1 MHNFDEI
8 SEDGA
13 MTLRWASNRTW
24 TFGGRFIVK
33 SAWTYVGMVHP
44 RRASDAQTFIFTMN
58 LGHQTPPVLYF
69 IRFERPDTGSHLFFV
84 AISLETGWRG
94 TIKGGVLYTIHCTL
108 IADS

>member
-8 SEDGA
+8 SDDGA

-44 RRASDAQTFIFTMN
+44 RRASDAQTFIFAMN
-58 LGHQTPPVLYF
+58 LGRQTLPYRILYGLSAQ
-69 IRFERPDTGSHLFFV
+69 IREDTFFFRWYFV
-84 AISLETGWRG
+84 GNGLAGN
-94 TIKGGVLYTIHCTL
+94 H
-108 IADS
+108 